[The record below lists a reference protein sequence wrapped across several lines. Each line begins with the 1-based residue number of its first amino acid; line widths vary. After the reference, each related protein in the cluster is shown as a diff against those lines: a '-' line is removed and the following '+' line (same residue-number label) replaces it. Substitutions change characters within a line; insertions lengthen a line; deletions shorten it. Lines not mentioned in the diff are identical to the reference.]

1 MVRSIA
7 SRRSEFLTSN
17 LKVRICLEKPGRL
30 LQMGGLLK
38 DFCTDRLSESENDN
52 YNLYVLH
59 VSQTNTI

>member
-1 MVRSIA
+1 MVLSIA

-30 LQMGGLLK
+30 LQTGGLLK